1 VSALRFVLRMA
12 WREGRAEGRRLAL
25 LVGAVAIGVA
35 ALVAINSFTQNLQDS
50 VRDQA
55 RALLGADLALSS
67 RRALSPRVTALVDT
81 LSCGDDVGTGLECG
95 AAAYVTEFP
104 AMGFVPRTS
113 GTRLVNVSAV
123 QGPYPFYGEM
133 LTRPRSAWTE
143 LQRDRHAIVEPT
155 LLTALNARVGDSLSL
170 GEARFVISGTV
181 ENLPGEVGVRSAFGP
196 RVFIPAR
203 YLEETGLLGF
213 GARAERQ
220 AFIKLGSAAEADDIA
235 RRYRPELRTERVR
248 IRTVADD
255 EEDLNDA
262 LSRLGRYLGLVAL
275 TALLLGGIGVGSAIV
290 VFIRRKLDTIAVLR
304 CVGATASQVFA
315 VYLVQA
321 AGLGVAGSLLGAA
334 LGVAV
339 QQTLPG
345 LLEGMLPVDVNAS
358 LAPRAIALGIGMGL
372 WTAMIFAVLPLLG
385 VRRVTPLAALRRA
398 YEPAAEARDPWRWP
412 AGLALAASIVLLA
425 TVEVGGVRTAAIFSA
440 AIAGVLG
447 VLWLAAWLLV
457 RGLRRWFPGG
467 WPYVWRQGL
476 ANLFRPANQT
486 VAVVLGLGFGAFLLG
501 TLFLVQHNLL
511 RGLAT
516 TGGPQRP
523 NLLLLDVQSDQ
534 APAVAAWLQERK
546 LPENGPV
553 PIVPMRIASIKGRR
567 VSELLGDSIPP
578 GGGEARNA
586 WAYRREYRSTYR
598 DTLVASEELVAGKW
612 WDGPMDRWTDGP
624 CSPSD
629 HPSICPSAPISVE
642 QDLARELDV
651 KLGDEIVWDVQ
662 GVEIPTRVASL
673 RTVEWARFE
682 PNFFVVF
689 APGTLE
695 KAPQTLIT
703 LTRVDDPALRGVFQ
717 RELAERWSNVTT
729 LDLSLVQREIE
740 RIVGRVSLAIRFM
753 ALFSLATGALVM
765 VGAIAT
771 SRLQRVREAV
781 LLRTLG
787 ATRRQVLRIAFAEY
801 LALGLLASFT
811 AVALATAAGWGLA
824 RFFFDDARYWVPLPE
839 LAVLVAAIVALTVI
853 VGLWSTR
860 GVLDQPPLEVL
871 RQE

>member
-1 VSALRFVLRMA
+1 MSPLRFVLRMA

-81 LSCGDDVGTGLECG
+81 LSCGGGGGGGTGLECG

-123 QGPYPFYGEM
+123 LGPYPFYGEM

-143 LQRDRHAIVEPT
+143 LQNDRHAIVEPT

-170 GEARFVISGTV
+170 GEARFVISGIV

-203 YLEETGLLGF
+203 YLEETKLLGF

-220 AFIKLGSAAEADDIA
+220 AFIKLGSAADADDIA

-255 EEDLNDA
+255 EEDLNEA

-275 TALLLGGIGVGSAIV
+275 IALLLGGIGVGSAIV

-304 CVGATASQVFA
+304 CVGATAGQVFA

-398 YEPAAEARDPWRWP
+398 YEPAAEPRDPWRWP
-412 AGLALAASIVLLA
+412 AVLALAASIVLLA

-457 RGLRRWFPGG
+457 RGLRRWFPAG

-486 VAVVLGLGFGAFLLG
+486 VAVVLALGFGAFLLG

-567 VSELLGDSIPP
+567 VSELLGDSIPS

-612 WDGPMDRWTDGP
+612 WDGPTDG
-624 CSPSD
+624 
-629 HPSICPSAPISVE
+629 SAPISVE

-651 KLGDEIVWDVQ
+651 TLGDEIVWDVQ

-740 RIVGRVSLAIRFM
+740 RIVGRVTLAIRFM

-839 LAVLVAAIVALTVI
+839 LAVLVAAIVGLTVI

>member
-1 VSALRFVLRMA
+1 MSGLGFVLRMA

-35 ALVAINSFTQNLQDS
+35 ALVAINSFTRNLQDS

-67 RRALSPRVTALVDT
+67 RRALTPRVTALVDT
-81 LSCGDDVGTGLECG
+81 LSCGGNGGTGLECG
-95 AAAYVTEFP
+95 AAAYVTAFP

-113 GTRLVNVSAV
+113 GTRLVNVSAI
-123 QGPYPFYGEM
+123 QGPYPFYGQM
-133 LTRPRSAWTE
+133 LTRPRSAWAE
-143 LQRDRHAIVEPT
+143 LQRDRRAIVEPA
-155 LLTALNARVGDSLSL
+155 LLTALDARIGDTLSL
-170 GEARFVISGTV
+170 GEARFVITGTV
-181 ENLPGEVGVRSAFGP
+181 ENLPGEVGMRSAFGP
-196 RVFIPAR
+196 RVFIPAQ
-203 YLEETGLLGF
+203 YLDETELLGF
-213 GARAERQ
+213 GARAQRQ
-220 AFIKLGSAAEADDIA
+220 AYIKLASADQADGIA

-262 LSRLGRYLGLVAL
+262 LTRLGRYLGLVAL
-275 TALLLGGIGVGSAIV
+275 IALLLGGIGVGSAVV

-304 CVGATASQVFA
+304 CVGATARQVFA
-315 VYLVQA
+315 IYLLQA
-321 AGLGVAGSLLGAA
+321 AGLGVAGSLIGAT

-345 LLEGMLPVDVNAS
+345 LLEGMLPVDVNAA

-372 WTAMIFAVLPLLG
+372 WTATIFALLPLLG
-385 VRRVTPLAALRRA
+385 VRLVTPLAALRRA
-398 YEPAAEARDPWRWP
+398 YEPATTRRDPWRWP
-412 AGLALAASIVLLA
+412 AVAGLAASVVLLA
-425 TVEVGGVRTAAIFSA
+425 RVEVGGFRTAAIFFA

-457 RGLRRWFPGG
+457 HGLRRWFPAG

-486 VAVVLGLGFGAFLLG
+486 VAVVLALGFGAFLLG

-516 TGGPQRP
+516 TGGPDRP
-523 NLLLLDVQSDQ
+523 NLLLLDVQTDQ
-534 APAVAAWLQERK
+534 APGVAAWLSERK

-553 PIVPMRIASIKGRR
+553 PIVPMRIASVKGRR
-567 VSELLGDSIPP
+567 VSELLGDSTPP
-578 GGGEARNA
+578 GGGEPRNA

-612 WDGPMDRWTDGP
+612 WDGPRDRGAERR
-624 CSPSD
+624 CGPSD
-629 HPSICPSAPISVE
+629 HPSICPSASISVE

-651 KLGDEIVWDVQ
+651 GLGDEIVWDVQ
-662 GVEIPTRVASL
+662 GVEVPTRVASL

-689 APGTLE
+689 APGVLE

-703 LTRVDDPALRGVFQ
+703 LTRVVDPALRGRFQ

-729 LDLSLVQREIE
+729 LDLSLVQRQIE
-740 RIVGRVSLAIRFM
+740 RIVSRVTLAIRFM

-824 RFFFDDARYWVPLPE
+824 RFFFDDARYWVPLPA
-839 LAVLVAAIVALTVI
+839 LAALVAAIVGLTVI

>member
-1 VSALRFVLRMA
+1 MA

-25 LVGAVAIGVA
+25 LVAAVATGVA
-35 ALVAINSFTQNLQDS
+35 ALVAINSFTRNLQDS
-50 VRDQA
+50 VSQQA

-67 RRALSPRVTALVDT
+67 RRALSPRVRALVDT
-81 LSCGDDVGTGLECG
+81 LGCGVQTGSTECSTT
-95 AAAYVTEFP
+95 AYVTEFP

-123 QGPYPFYGEM
+123 QGAYPFYGEM
-133 LTRPRSAWTE
+133 QTRPSNAWAE
-143 LQRDRHAIVEPT
+143 LQHGRRAIVEPS

-170 GEARFVISGTV
+170 GEARFIISGTV

-203 YLEETGLLGF
+203 YLDETQLLGF

-220 AFIKLGSAAEADDIA
+220 AFIKLGSPAEADAIA
-235 RRYRPELRTERVR
+235 RRYRAELRTERVR

-255 EEDLNDA
+255 EEDLNDVLA
-262 LSRLGRYLGLVAL
+262 RLGRYLGLVAL
-275 TALLLGGIGVGSAIV
+275 IALLLGGIGVGSAVV

-304 CVGATASQVFA
+304 CLGATGGQVFA
-315 VYLVQA
+315 IYLLQA
-321 AGLGVAGSLLGAA
+321 AGLGIAGSLVGAA

-345 LLEGMLPVDVNAS
+345 LLEGMLPVDVQAA
-358 LAPRAIALGIGMGL
+358 LAPDAILLGIGMGL
-372 WTAMIFAVLPLLG
+372 WTALIFAVLPLLG
-385 VRRVTPLAALRRA
+385 VRRVAPLAALRRA
-398 YEPAAEARDPWRWP
+398 YEPSAAGRDPWRWP
-412 AGLALAASIVLLA
+412 AIAALGASIVLLA
-425 TVEVGGVRTAAIFSA
+425 ALEVGGFRTAGIFSA
-440 AIAGVLG
+440 GIVVVLG

-457 RGLRRWFPGG
+457 RGLRRWFPAG

-486 VAVVLGLGFGAFLLG
+486 VAVVLALGFGAFLLG

-534 APAVAAWLQERK
+534 APGVAAWLQERR

-553 PIVPMRIASIKGRR
+553 PIVPMRIASVKGRR
-567 VSELLGDSIPP
+567 VSELLADSVLP

-598 DTLVASEELVAGKW
+598 DTLVASEQLVGGRW
-612 WDGPMDRWTDGP
+612 WKRDATD
-624 CSPSD
+624 C
-629 HPSICPSAPISVE
+629 APARPPACISVE
-642 QDLARELDV
+642 QDLARELSV
-651 KLGDEIVWDVQ
+651 GLGDEIVWDVQ
-662 GVEIPTRVASL
+662 GVEILTRVASL

-689 APGTLE
+689 APGVLE
-695 KAPQTLIT
+695 EAPQTLIT
-703 LTRVDDPALRGVFQ
+703 LTRVDDPALRGRFQ

-740 RIVGRVSLAIRFM
+740 RIVGRVTLAIRFM

-801 LALGLLASFT
+801 LALGFLASFT
-811 AVALATAAGWGLA
+811 AVTLATAAGWGIA

-839 LAVLVAAIVALTVI
+839 LGVLVLAIVGLTVV

-860 GVLDQPPLEVL
+860 GVLDQPPLEAL

>member
-1 VSALRFVLRMA
+1 VSGVGFVLRMA
-12 WREGRAEGRRLAL
+12 LRESRAEGRRLAL

-35 ALVAINSFTQNLQDS
+35 ALVAINSFTRNLQDS
-50 VRDQA
+50 VSRQA

-67 RRALSPRVTALVDT
+67 RRALSPRITALVDT
-81 LSCGDDVGTGLECG
+81 LSCGDRPGSGVECG

-104 AMGFVPRTS
+104 AMGFVPRTA

-123 QGPYPFYGEM
+123 EGPYPFYGEI
-133 LTRPRSAWTE
+133 LTRPRSAWAG
-143 LQRDRHAIVEPT
+143 LQRGRRAIVEPA
-155 LLTALNARVGDSLSL
+155 LLSALKARVGDTLSL
-170 GEARFVISGTV
+170 GEGRFVISGTA

-203 YLEETGLLGF
+203 YLEETQLLGF

-220 AFIKLGSAAEADDIA
+220 AFIKLASASDADAIA
-235 RRYRPELRTERVR
+235 QRYRPELRNERVR

-275 TALLLGGIGVGSAIV
+275 IALLLGGIGVGSAVV

-304 CVGATASQVFA
+304 CLGATAGQVFA
-315 VYLVQA
+315 VYLLQA
-321 AGLGVAGSLLGAA
+321 AGLGLVGSLLGAT

-345 LLEGMLPVDVNAS
+345 LLEGMLPMDVDAA
-358 LAPRAIALGIGMGL
+358 LAPPAILLGIGMGL
-372 WTAMIFAVLPLLG
+372 WTALIFAVLPLLG
-385 VRRVTPLAALRRA
+385 VRLVTPLAALRRA
-398 YEPAAEARDPWRWP
+398 YEPAPGRADPWRWP
-412 AGLALAASIVLLA
+412 AVAALAASMVLLA
-425 TVEVGGVRTAAIFSA
+425 AVEVGGVRTAGIFSA
-440 AIAGVLG
+440 GIAVVLG

-457 RGLRRWFPGG
+457 RAIRRWFPAG

-486 VAVVLGLGFGAFLLG
+486 VAVVLALGFGAFLLG

-516 TGGPQRP
+516 TGGPDRP

-534 APAVAAWLQERK
+534 APGVAAWLRERR

-553 PIVPMRIASIKGRR
+553 PIVPMRIASIKSRR
-567 VSELLGDSIPP
+567 VSELLGDSVPP
-578 GGGEARNA
+578 GGGEPRNA

-598 DTLVASEELVAGKW
+598 DTLVASEQLVGGRW
-612 WDGPMDRWTDGP
+612 WNGRNADCAPDRP
-624 CSPSD
+624 PAC
-629 HPSICPSAPISVE
+629 ISVE
-642 QDLARELDV
+642 QDLARELGV
-651 KLGDEIVWDVQ
+651 GLGDEIVWDVQ
-662 GVEIPTRVASL
+662 GVEVPARVASL

-689 APGTLE
+689 APGVLE

-703 LTRVDDPALRGVFQ
+703 LTRVDDPARRGQFQ

-740 RIVGRVSLAIRFM
+740 RIVGRVMLAIRFM

-811 AVALATAAGWGLA
+811 AVALATAAGWGIA

-839 LAVLVAAIVALTVI
+839 LALLVAAIAGLTVV